1 MMQKKSS
8 TPKLKRERPC
18 LFCVNNTDHV
28 DYKNTKLL
36 QRYISSYGKIVARKR
51 SSVCSFHQR
60 KLSGAIKKA
69 RLMALLPFVV
79 N

>member
-1 MMQKKSS
+1 MQKKQGSS
-8 TPKLKRERPC
+8 AIKQERHC
-18 LFCVNNTDHV
+18 SFCVNNVDHV

-51 SSVCSFHQR
+51 NYVCAFHQR
-60 KLSGAIKKA
+60 KLSNAIKKA
-69 RLMALLPFVV
+69 RLMALVPFVV

>member
-1 MMQKKSS
+1 MQKKTGSQAIKQEHHCS
-8 TPKLKRERPC
+8 
-18 LFCVNNTDHV
+18 FCVNNADHV

-51 SSVCSFHQR
+51 NHVCSFHQR
-60 KLSGAIKKA
+60 KLSSAIKKA
-69 RLMALLPFVV
+69 RIMALIPFVV